1 MVQLRQ
7 TLAAAFLVLC
17 FFTGRGFAEGEIPG
31 LDGITRP
38 VTDIELSF
46 VQPGKVK
53 AVNVEKGD
61 QVQAGDLLVVLEDD
75 IEIIQK
81 RILTA
86 RSENR
91 VPMELAEV
99 ELSQRLK
106 NLENLQKA
114 QAKGATSN
122 WEVDQAKLAVD
133 TARLTLK
140 TREFERMQDQLK
152 LASLLELL
160 RRLTLASPSGGI
172 IEEVMV
178 QPGETVQ
185 AMVPVARL
193 VEIDPLMIDLPVP
206 LDLARELRIG
216 QVGNVSFLDGTR
228 LDGEI
233 TTISSVADAAAATLS
248 VTLKVVNANRR
259 PAGERVSVVI
269 E

>member
-1 MVQLRQ
+1 MVRIIS
-7 TLAAAFLVLC
+7 TVLVTALL
-17 FFTGRGFAEGEIPG
+17 FFFGGPCIAEEQIPG

-53 AVNVEKGD
+53 AVNVDKGD
-61 QVQAGDLLVVLEDD
+61 QVQVRNVLVVLEDD

-81 RILTA
+81 KILTA

-99 ELSQRLK
+99 ELSQRMK

-133 TARLTLK
+133 TARLNLK
-140 TREFERMQDQLK
+140 TREFDRMQDQLK
-152 LASLLELL
+152 LESLMELL
-160 RRLTLASPSGGI
+160 QRLTLTSPAGGI
-172 IEEVMV
+172 IEEVLV
-178 QPGETVQ
+178 EPGETVQ
-185 AMVPVARL
+185 AMIPVVRL

-206 LDLARELRIG
+206 LDLAVQLKVG
-216 QVGNVSFLDGTR
+216 QVGRVSFLDGIQ

-233 TTISSVADAAAATLS
+233 TTISSVADAAAATLT
-248 VTLKVVNANRR
+248 VTLKVVNKERR
-259 PAGERVSVVI
+259 PAGERVSVVF